1 MIPALIQYGG
11 PTMWVIMLVGA
22 VALTVTIE
30 RVLALHQAQIHTTE
44 FLAGVKNVLKRGS
57 VVEAI
62 SICEATSGPVPR
74 LVKAAILNRD
84 KGRARVR
91 EGIEEAGLAE
101 TPRLEANLNILKAI
115 TQIAPLLGLLG
126 AALGMIEILY
136 VLEQKGMAVPFS
148 ELASGLWKALLSTA
162 AGIGL
167 AVPCHVATAYLS
179 GRVDAIL
186 TDMEKASME
195 ILRFLCDA
203 NEEESV

>member
-11 PTMWVIMLVGA
+11 QTMWVIMLVGA

-74 LVKAAILNRD
+74 LVKAAILNRER
-84 KGRARVR
+84 GRARIR
-91 EGIEEAGLAE
+91 EGIEEAGLSE

-126 AALGMIEILY
+126 AALGLIEILY
-136 VLEQKGMAVPFS
+136 VLERQGMAVPFS
-148 ELASGLWKALLSTA
+148 ELAGGLWKALLSTA

-167 AVPCHVATAYLS
+167 AVPCHVAAAYLS

-195 ILRFLCDA
+195 ILRFLCDGSD
-203 NEEESV
+203 EEAS